1 MRPRLEQKHGG
12 PQLGPKLHTRARQLQ
27 LPQTAEAKPADLTPA
42 SPALRKTKELGDS
55 LQEGDGQAERMGPEL
70 SGVSILLRERS
81 AQTPAYSDF
90 RTEGRDSIGLRPG
103 KGTSLLP
110 VFNLN
115 LSSVCTSRWDS
126 DPVSELPSLSS
137 SLYPQALF
145 SPHDPVSNS

>member
-12 PQLGPKLHTRARQLQ
+12 PQLGPRLHPWARQSQ
-27 LPQTAEAKPADLTPA
+27 LPQTAEAKPPDLTPA
-42 SPALRKTKELGDS
+42 SPAHRETKELGDS

-70 SGVSILLRERS
+70 CGVSILLRERS

-90 RTEGRDSIGLRPG
+90 RTEGSGSIGLRPG

-110 VFNLN
+110 VLNPN

-126 DPVSELPSLSS
+126 DPISELPSLSS

-145 SPHDPVSNS
+145 SPRDPFSNS

>member
-12 PQLGPKLHTRARQLQ
+12 PQLGPKLHPWARQSQ
-27 LPQTAEAKPADLTPA
+27 LPQTAEAKPPDLTPA
-42 SPALRKTKELGDS
+42 SPALRETKELGDS
-55 LQEGDGQAERMGPEL
+55 LQEGDGQAEGMGPEL
-70 SGVSILLRERS
+70 SGVSILLRESS

-90 RTEGRDSIGLRPG
+90 RTEGRGPVGLRPG

-115 LSSVCTSRWDS
+115 LSSVGASSWDS
-126 DPVSELPSLSS
+126 DPISELPSLSS

-145 SPHDPVSNS
+145 SPL